1 MCSWPSKQKR
11 PAPTPDVLYR
21 AFALAPGAALSAPGG
36 ALFVA
41 RVAQGAGRHDNPAH
55 YGALY
60 ASRSAVSAVAE
71 VLQQFRNQ
79 TLAEEDLSRAGGR
92 RLALATIDESLAS
105 LVDLDDPAVLLE
117 RALRPSAVATRE
129 RRVTQRI
136 ALDAFERGATG
147 LSWWST
153 LEASW
158 VNVTLFA
165 ERAGSPALALEP
177 ESLSLS
183 HAAVREAADELGI
196 ELAND

>member
-1 MCSWPSKQKR
+1 L
-11 PAPTPDVLYR
+11 LYR
-21 AFALAPGAALSAPGG
+21 AFTLAPGASLHAPGG

-41 RVAQGAGRHDNPAH
+41 RTAQGAGRHDNPGH
-55 YGALY
+55 YGTLY

-71 VLQQFRNQ
+71 ILQPFRNQ
-79 TLAEEDLSRAGGR
+79 TLVEEDLSRAGGR
-92 RLALATIDESLAS
+92 RLALATIDEDLDEV
-105 LVDLDDPAVLLE
+105 VDLDDPEVLLE

-129 RRVTQRI
+129 RRVTQGI
-136 ALDAFERGATG
+136 AFDAFERGATG

-177 ESLSLS
+177 ESLSLR

-196 ELAND
+196 ELANNRPG

>member
-1 MCSWPSKQKR
+1 M
-11 PAPTPDVLYR
+11 LYR
-21 AFALAPGAALSAPGG
+21 AFAFAPGAALSAPGG

-41 RVAQGAGRHDNPAH
+41 RAAQGAGRHDNPGH

-79 TLAEEDLSRAGGR
+79 VLAEEDLSRAGGR
-92 RLALATIDESLAS
+92 RLALATINEQLDEV
-105 LVDLDDPAVLLE
+105 VDLDDPEVLLE

-136 ALDAFERGATG
+136 AFDAFEGGATG

-165 ERAGSPALALEP
+165 ERAGSLAFALEP
-177 ESLSLS
+177 EPLSLH
-183 HAAVREAADELGI
+183 HAAVRRAADELGI
-196 ELAND
+196 ALAGNRAR